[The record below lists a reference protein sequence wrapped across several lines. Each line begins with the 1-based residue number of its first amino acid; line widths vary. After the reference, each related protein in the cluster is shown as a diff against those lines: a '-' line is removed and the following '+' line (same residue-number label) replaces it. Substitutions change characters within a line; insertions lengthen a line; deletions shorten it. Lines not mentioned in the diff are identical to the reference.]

1 MKEILELCERIFIS
15 GFATYVSYLGAEVID
30 PDNLP
35 WGRLL
40 VEETF
45 RVSILVFEFLKDF

>member
-1 MKEILELCERIFIS
+1 MEQSTTGGGGCLGSSGTIFIS
-15 GFATYVSYLGAEVID
+15 GFATYVSYLAAEAID

-45 RVSILVFEFLKDF
+45 RVSI